1 MKQTADLA
9 ADQVWTTEVTVP
21 LWALKF
27 ILENANFRDEG
38 LGGGG
43 WESDEMGRSRIAL
56 EQAMKEV
63 PHAGQG

>member
-1 MKQTADLA
+1 MTVQKENGSSK
-9 ADQVWTTEVTVP
+9 TTKVTVP

-43 WESDEMGRSRIAL
+43 WESDEMCRARIAL
-56 EQAMKEV
+56 EQAMEEV
-63 PHAGQG
+63 PHAN